1 MLLILL
7 LHISQALV
15 ILTAGQVLGKLPFI
29 QVRGRFNTLFL
40 GLCGLILLS
49 NIAALFLPINAYFHL
64 GLLLA
69 ALLFQIKKGGFRNLK
84 PFLFQTNILWI
95 VIPVLLL
102 SIGIPNHG
110 DSDFY
115 HAQALQWAEQYPVI
129 PGLGNFFGRL
139 AFNSSFFRVQVL
151 FSLHP
156 FSAYSSHYL
165 NSFLVA
171 VVLVYFFA
179 TGCKTS
185 HPRSQRVLA
194 IGFGLCTLVIGRGWV
209 SSVAPDVCAGIM
221 MIWLAW
227 NLALHFLFNH
237 TPNRFLIGLVFVCG
251 VMVKLSVV
259 LYLPL
264 IIAIWLPLN
273 KSRFIQIMLLAACF
287 IPWLI
292 QNFMLSGYWV
302 YPFFTDGI
310 TQPDWQVPAAQ
321 ALLERQ
327 TITAWARAPGASVAF
342 TMSLPFLKWFP
353 NWVLGQNVFNLLILF
368 VLGFTIV
375 LQMLRLVMGKISAL
389 RWHLPWIIGIVV
401 WLITAP
407 DFRFGYA
414 LILPYLMIC
423 CFEIEYLKSFLN
435 RLNLTWLQGLIPVA
449 AILLMLYV
457 CKKEQIPVYKHM
469 LFPMD
474 YPTITAKPVNLQ
486 GVTLYLAQAGDNCNN
501 QCIPCVNAYFYK
513 NHIELRGQGLRN
525 GFRQKKGK

>member
-1 MLLILL
+1 
-7 LHISQALV
+7 
-15 ILTAGQVLGKLPFI
+15 
-29 QVRGRFNTLFL
+29 
-40 GLCGLILLS
+40 
-49 NIAALFLPINAYFHL
+49 
-64 GLLLA
+64 
-69 ALLFQIKKGGFRNLK
+69 
-84 PFLFQTNILWI
+84 
-95 VIPVLLL
+95 
-102 SIGIPNHG
+102 
-110 DSDFY
+110 
-115 HAQALQWAEQYPVI
+115 
-129 PGLGNFFGRL
+129 
-139 AFNSSFFRVQVL
+139 
-151 FSLHP
+151 
-156 FSAYSSHYL
+156 
-165 NSFLVA
+165 
-171 VVLVYFFA
+171 
-179 TGCKTS
+179 
-185 HPRSQRVLA
+185 
-194 IGFGLCTLVIGRGWV
+194 
-209 SSVAPDVCAGIM
+209 
-221 MIWLAW
+221 
-227 NLALHFLFNH
+227 
-237 TPNRFLIGLVFVCG
+237 
-251 VMVKLSVV
+251 
-259 LYLPL
+259 
-264 IIAIWLPLN
+264 
-273 KSRFIQIMLLAACF
+273 
-287 IPWLI
+287 
-292 QNFMLSGYWV
+292 MLSGYWV